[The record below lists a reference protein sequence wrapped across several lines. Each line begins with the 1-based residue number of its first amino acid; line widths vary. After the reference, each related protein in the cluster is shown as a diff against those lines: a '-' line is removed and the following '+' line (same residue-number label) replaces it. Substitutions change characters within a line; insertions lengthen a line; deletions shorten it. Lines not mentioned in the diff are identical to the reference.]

1 MTWAMQ
7 RKKKEFC
14 SFFLGGGGGYR
25 CLNIY
30 IERENIHSQK
40 WGLNSLGARDL
51 LKRFRIVSATP
62 QIMHKLQFIY
72 QLRLI

>member
-1 MTWAMQ
+1 MGYA
-7 RKKKEFC
+7 KKKKRVLQ
-14 SFFLGGGGGYR
+14 FFLGGGGYR

>member
-1 MTWAMQ
+1 MF
-7 RKKKEFC
+7 K
-14 SFFLGGGGGYR
+14 Y
-25 CLNIY
+25 IY

-62 QIMHKLQFIY
+62 QIMHKLQYIY
-72 QLRLI
+72 QLCLI